1 MKKFCLVWVA
11 LIMAIALYAGD
22 DGIEKVSITYT
33 YESNNP
39 HESRTQAEQ
48 TAIERARAKAMEEK
62 FGLNVGAVNST
73 IIRNV
78 ADGENVSSTNDVFS
92 LRETSF
98 RGEWIETIKEEILE
112 TTFKNDFWIVRVH
125 VAGRARRHSAPKAN
139 IHYALVK
146 DLLEVDN
153 RDQFRDGN
161 DLFMHFS
168 SPVSGSLCV
177 YLVDEDKEVY
187 CLLPYSSSTTG
198 CQEIEANKDYTFFS
212 EKMDKNAEE
221 LILTCERSVEQNAVF
236 VVFTPNGLIKAK
248 DNKGSENWRGEA
260 LPRHLSYNDFM
271 KWLAKNQLHDEQMV
285 VKTEVIT
292 IRK

>member
-1 MKKFCLVWVA
+1 MKKIG
-11 LIMAIALYAGD
+11 LILATLLLTMAVHAGD
-22 DGIEKVSITYT
+22 IEKVSITYT

-39 HESRTQAEQ
+39 HESRAQAEQ
-48 TAIERARAKAMEEK
+48 TAIERAKSKAMEEK

-73 IIRNV
+73 LIRNV
-78 ADGENVSSTNDVFS
+78 AEGEKVTSTNDVFS

-112 TTFKNDFWIVRVH
+112 TTFKNDFWIVRVY
-125 VAGRARRHSAPKAN
+125 VAGRARSYSAPKAN

-153 RDQFRDGN
+153 RDQYRDGN

-177 YLVDEDKEVY
+177 YLVDENKDVF
-187 CLLPYSSSTTG
+187 CLLPYASTTTG
-198 CQEIEANKDYTFFS
+198 CQQVEANKDYTFFS
-212 EKMDKNAEE
+212 EKMDKDAQE

-236 VVFTPNGLIKAK
+236 IVFTPNELIKASDK
-248 DNKGSENWRGEA
+248 KSDNNWRDQA
-260 LPRHLSYNDFM
+260 MPRHLSYNDFM
-271 KWLAKNQLHDEQMV
+271 KWLAKNQMHDEQMV

>member
-1 MKKFCLVWVA
+1 MKKIG
-11 LIMAIALYAGD
+11 LILATLLLTMAVHAGD
-22 DGIEKVSITYT
+22 IEKVSITYT

-39 HESRTQAEQ
+39 HETRAQAEQ
-48 TAIERARAKAMEEK
+48 KAIERAKSKAMEEK

-73 IIRNV
+73 IIRNI
-78 ADGENVSSTNDVFS
+78 AEGDKVSSTNDVFS

-112 TTFKNDFWIVRVH
+112 TTFKDDFWIVRVH
-125 VAGRARRHSAPKAN
+125 VVGRARSHSAPKAN

-146 DLLEVDN
+146 DPVEADN
-153 RDQFRDGN
+153 RDQFRDES
-161 DLFMHFS
+161 DLYMHFS

-177 YLVDEDKEVY
+177 YLVDENKDVY
-187 CLLPYSSSTTG
+187 CLLPYSTSTTG
-198 CQEIEANKDYTFFS
+198 CQAVEANKDYTFFS

-221 LILTCERSVEQNAVF
+221 LILTCERTVEQNAVF
-236 VVFTPNGLIKAK
+236 IVFTPNGMIKAK
-248 DNKGSENWRGEA
+248 DNKGGENWRGES
-260 LPRHLSYNDFM
+260 LPRQLSYNDFM
-271 KWLAKNQLHDEQMV
+271 KWLAKNQMHDEQMV

>member
-1 MKKFCLVWVA
+1 MKKIG
-11 LIMAIALYAGD
+11 LILATLLLTMAVHAGD
-22 DGIEKVSITYT
+22 IEKVSITYT

-39 HESRTQAEQ
+39 HESRVQAEQ
-48 TAIERARAKAMEEK
+48 TAIERAKSKAMEEK

-73 IIRNV
+73 LIRNV
-78 ADGENVSSTNDVFS
+78 AEGEKVTSTNDVFS

-112 TTFKNDFWIVRVH
+112 TTFKNDFWIVRVY
-125 VAGRARRHSAPKAN
+125 VAGRARSYSAPKAN

-153 RDQFRDGN
+153 RDQYRDGN

-177 YLVDEDKEVY
+177 YLVDENKDVF
-187 CLLPYSSSTTG
+187 CLLPYSSSSTG
-198 CQEIEANKDYTFFS
+198 CQEVEANKDYTFFS

-221 LILTCERSVEQNAVF
+221 LTLTCERSVEQNAVF

-248 DNKGSENWRGEA
+248 DNKGGENWRGES
-260 LPRHLSYNDFM
+260 LPRHLSYSDFM
-271 KWLAKNQLHDEQMV
+271 KWLAKNQMQDEQMV

>member
-1 MKKFCLVWVA
+1 M
-11 LIMAIALYAGD
+11 LIAIAMHAGN
-22 DGIEKVSITYT
+22 IEKVSITYT

-39 HESRTQAEQ
+39 HETRAQAEQ
-48 TAIERARAKAMEEK
+48 KAIERAKSKAMEEA

-73 IIRNV
+73 IIRNIAEGDKV
-78 ADGENVSSTNDVFS
+78 NSTNDVFS
-92 LRETSF
+92 LQETSL

-125 VAGRARRHSAPKAN
+125 VSGRARSHSAAKAN
-139 IHYALVK
+139 IHYALVR

-153 RDQFRDGN
+153 RDQFRDGS
-161 DLFMHFS
+161 DLYMHFS

-177 YLVDEDKEVY
+177 YLVDENKDVF
-187 CLLPYSSSTTG
+187 CLLPYSSSSTG
-198 CQEIEANKDYTFFS
+198 CQEVEANKDYTFFS

-221 LILTCERSVEQNAVF
+221 LTLTCERSVEQNAVF

-248 DNKGSENWRGEA
+248 DNKGGENWRGES
-260 LPRHLSYNDFM
+260 LPRQLSYNDFM
-271 KWLAKNQLHDEQMV
+271 KWLAKNQMHDEQMV